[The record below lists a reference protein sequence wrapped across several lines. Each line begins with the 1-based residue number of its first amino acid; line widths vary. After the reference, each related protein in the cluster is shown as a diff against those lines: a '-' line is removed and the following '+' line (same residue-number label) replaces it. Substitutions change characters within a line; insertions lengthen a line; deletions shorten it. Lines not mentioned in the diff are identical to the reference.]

1 MASSVV
7 VLIVIVL
14 ASCTAWKVPTPRM
27 VRTAVQ
33 KTIASVGLATLILP
47 LVVMGEEKNVLAQ
60 QLQLLQT
67 KNSENQAVFLAQKD
81 QEMLTKELLMADG
94 QLIARGVIMITC
106 DNIDQKVFPLG
117 FISASDLDASFDS
130 ASSRLFVLAVGREGS
145 IPLAA
150 KSYPL
155 KDLQFPLVWELEA
168 KDLLFPYTKEAWLT
182 SGNRADTIA
191 VSAFITPNAKIGLPS
206 SSVRVGFG
214 LSDPLTMAG
223 KLTRSSA
230 QIRLGP
236 GRPLDVSLFTQAEID
251 LLAAVDAGIER
262 NLKSAEN

>member
-1 MASSVV
+1 M
-7 VLIVIVL
+7 VL
-14 ASCTAWKVPTPRM
+14 AAESNA
-27 VRTAVQ
+27 
-33 KTIASVGLATLILP
+33 
-47 LVVMGEEKNVLAQ
+47 LAQ

-67 KNSENQAVFLAQKD
+67 KNSENQQALLQQQD

-94 QLIARGVIMITC
+94 QLIARGVVMITC

-130 ASSRLFVLAVGREGS
+130 ANSRLFILAVGREGS
-145 IPLAA
+145 IPMAA

-155 KDLQFPLVWELEA
+155 KNLQFPISFELED

-191 VSAFITPNAKIGLPS
+191 VSAFITPNSKISLPS

-230 QIRLGP
+230 QIRVGP

-251 LLAAVDAGIER
+251 LLAAVDSGIER
-262 NLKSAEN
+262 NLKSSPK